1 MILFAVSLLEQF
13 SLVTSPTVEY
23 VVGTVGAGRSNAMR
37 WIGSA
42 RLD

>member
-13 SLVTSPTVEY
+13 SLVTSVTVEY
-23 VVGTVGAGRSNAMR
+23 VGTVGAGRSNAMR
-37 WIGSA
+37 WIGST